1 MQARRSDVLRA
12 VGELVLTGGRVG
24 IGQRRRER
32 ERARTDAAGLL
43 VPLQEQN
50 TQAWDGALIDNAAA
64 HLMRAAALH
73 CTGPYQLEAA
83 IQMAH
88 ASRRH
93 GGTTPWGDIQ
103 QLYEGLLARYPSL
116 GAAVGHA
123 LSTAS
128 ASGDALP
135 GLQLLQAV
143 DAARREHHLPWWAA
157 QAHLL
162 ERAGRREE
170 ALLAYDQALR
180 LARSSMLR
188 RTLAARRDVLRG
200 PLQ

>member
-1 MQARRSDVLRA
+1 
-12 VGELVLTGGRVG
+12 VG
-24 IGQRRRER
+24 
-32 ERARTDAAGLL
+32 
-43 VPLQEQN
+43 
-50 TQAWDGALIDNAAA
+50 
-64 HLMRAAALH
+64 
-73 CTGPYQLEAA
+73 AA
-83 IQMAH
+83 I
-88 ASRRH
+88 S
-93 GGTTPWGDIQ
+93 
-103 QLYEGLLARYPSL
+103 
-116 GAAVGHA
+116 HA

-135 GLQLLQAV
+135 GLPLLQAV

-170 ALLAYDQALR
+170 ALMAYDQALR

-188 RTLAARRDVLRG
+188 RTLAARRDALRG